1 MNIMNEEKQ
10 NLEIE
15 KIANLMVHDDISSDE
30 QDPVKLEKY
39 KNQIKSDCDVNDE
52 EAMKIEGS
60 VVLVTGA
67 NRGIGL
73 AVASTLAADGFHVVI
88 GTRSGDAI
96 AGFDCVQLDVSSSQ
110 SVEDAF
116 TLIES
121 SWGVPEV
128 IVCNAGKTKDA
139 LVMRMP
145 DEDFSDVVDTNL
157 TGAFRVARRA
167 TKGLLKLK
175 RGRLIFI
182 GSVVALLGS
191 AGQVNYAA
199 SKAGLVGM
207 ARSFA
212 RELGS
217 RGITSNVIAPGFV
230 ETDMTADLD
239 QKRREEIAESIPL
252 ARFSNVQEIANV
264 VSFIASDKAAYITG
278 AVIPVDGGLGMGH

>member
-1 MNIMNEEKQ
+1 MSSKP
-10 NLEIE
+10 
-15 KIANLMVHDDISSDE
+15 IA
-30 QDPVKLEKY
+30 
-39 KNQIKSDCDVNDE
+39 
-52 EAMKIEGS
+52 
-60 VVLVTGA
+60 LVTGA

-139 LVMRMP
+139 LVMRMS
-145 DEDFSDVVDTNL
+145 DEDFADVVDTNL
-157 TGAFRVARRA
+157 TGAFRVAKRA

-217 RGITSNVIAPGFV
+217 RGITANVIAPGFV

-239 QKRREEIAESIPL
+239 QKRRDEIAESIPL

>member
-1 MNIMNEEKQ
+1 MSSKP
-10 NLEIE
+10 
-15 KIANLMVHDDISSDE
+15 IA
-30 QDPVKLEKY
+30 
-39 KNQIKSDCDVNDE
+39 
-52 EAMKIEGS
+52 
-60 VVLVTGA
+60 LVTGA

-88 GTRSGDAI
+88 GSRSGDAI
-96 AGFDCVQLDVSSSQ
+96 ADFDCVQLDVSSSQ

-116 TLIES
+116 TFIEN

-145 DEDFSDVVDTNL
+145 DEDFADVVDTNL

-182 GSVVALLGS
+182 GSVVALFGS

-217 RGITSNVIAPGFV
+217 RGITANVIAPGFV